1 MTPPSHDPLA
11 AFLGIA
17 WADAHHAGC
26 LQAAGTA
33 NRACLQL
40 AHTPKT
46 IDAWGTTLRTRF
58 HGHPVAVCLELDT
71 GPLVSALRTA
81 DFLVLF
87 PSNPLMLARSRE

>member
-58 HGHPVAVCLELDT
+58 HSHPVAICLALHP
-71 GPLVSALRTA
+71 GPLGSALRTYA
-81 DFLVLF
+81 LLVLC
-87 PSNPLMLARSRE
+87 PLHPRTLAR